1 MVKFKKEKFVN
12 NNKIIFLIN
21 KIIIE
26 INLKLYII
34 NLFSVI
40 DKLLLLF

>member
-26 INLKLYII
+26 INLKLNII